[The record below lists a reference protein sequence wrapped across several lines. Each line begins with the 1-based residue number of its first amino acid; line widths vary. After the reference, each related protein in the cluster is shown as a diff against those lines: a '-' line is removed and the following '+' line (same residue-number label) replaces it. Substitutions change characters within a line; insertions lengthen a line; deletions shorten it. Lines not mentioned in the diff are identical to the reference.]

1 MPDRRTYMPLTSADA
16 APDTGAAVESA
27 AGAGPG
33 STDPAAPR
41 SDAARA
47 ARVRMLRA
55 LVGRMHDRIP
65 ELADRLVAE
74 VLAEDPLYTDF
85 VSREEFWESARAC
98 IEAGV
103 VQRGQEGRG
112 RRPDLMEAERIGRR
126 RAEQGMPLES
136 LLRSFRIGG
145 RVVWEALIEEVSDEG
160 PDALADLLRYAST
173 VWHTVEQQSTV
184 ASEVYRRT
192 ESEMLRRSD
201 ERVQALLDALLE
213 GRGADGGLAQAAS
226 AALDLPE
233 RGRYAVVVLRA
244 ARRDPGFERPDEV
257 DGLRFVWRM
266 RTDGEVGVVALGD
279 REPLDVAAAL
289 RDLVPGEAGISTVVD
304 GLAGLGRARWL
315 AETALATC
323 RPGER
328 RVVRLDDRLPGAL
341 VAAQPELAGLLN
353 AQVLGPLDGLDAGD
367 REVLLETLETWLEC
381 EGSAMRTAG
390 RLYCHRN
397 TVFNRLRRLEQLTS
411 RSLQRPRDVVELSLA
426 LDAARFAGTAR
437 T

>member
-1 MPDRRTYMPLTSADA
+1 M
-16 APDTGAAVESA
+16 
-27 AGAGPG
+27 
-33 STDPAAPR
+33 
-41 SDAARA
+41 
-47 ARVRMLRA
+47 
-55 LVGRMHDRIP
+55 VGRMHDRIP
-65 ELADRLVAE
+65 ELTDRLVAE

-85 VSREEFWESARAC
+85 VSREEFWESVRAC
-98 IEAGV
+98 LEAGI
-103 VQRGQEGRG
+103 VQRAQEARG
-112 RRPDLMEAERIGRR
+112 RRPDLSEAERVGRR

-145 RVVWEALIEEVSDEG
+145 RVVWEALIEEVSGEG
-160 PDALADLLRYAST
+160 PEATADLLRYAST

-244 ARRDPGFERPDEV
+244 ARRDPGFERPDELA
-257 DGLRFVWRM
+257 GLRFVWRM

-279 REPLDVAAAL
+279 RSPQDVAAAL
-289 RDLVPGEAGISTVVD
+289 RDLVPSEAGISTVVD

-353 AQVLGPLDGLDAGD
+353 TQVLGPLDALDAAD
-367 REVLLETLETWLEC
+367 REILLETLETWLEC

-426 LDAARFAGTAR
+426 LDAARFANGA
-437 T
+437 